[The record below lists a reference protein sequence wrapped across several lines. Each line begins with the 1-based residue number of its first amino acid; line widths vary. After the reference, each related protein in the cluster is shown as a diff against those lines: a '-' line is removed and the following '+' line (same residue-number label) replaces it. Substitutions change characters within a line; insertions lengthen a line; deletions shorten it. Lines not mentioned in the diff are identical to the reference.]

1 MTVLQFSLFFV
12 ALLVGYLLLHVRLVR
27 FEQYLRE
34 MVGLKTINER
44 LGALASALEKLKLD
58 RLEQRLEQLHDD
70 LEDLRE
76 DVRHSASSVTEAVVR
91 IPTPSTPVMT
101 LAASAELPGSDRLR
115 ALVETR
121 LLQLGYGNLR
131 LLTDLTGLSLD
142 GEVEVQVECERN
154 HMPCKGRVM
163 LRGGSLRDVQ
173 MQPVVQAFP

>member
-1 MTVLQFSLFFV
+1 MDGLQFSLFFV
-12 ALLVGYLLLHVRLVR
+12 ALLVGYLVIHIRLVR

-58 RLEQRLEQLHDD
+58 RLEQRLERLHEDF
-70 LEDLRE
+70 EDLRE
-76 DVRHSASSVTEAVVR
+76 DLRQTAATLTEAVVH
-91 IPTPSTPVMT
+91 IPTPSAPAMT
-101 LAASAELPGSDRLR
+101 LTASAEVPASDRVR

-121 LLQLGYGNLR
+121 LVQLGYGNLR
-131 LLTDLTGLSLD
+131 LLTDLAGVSLD
-142 GEVEVQVECERN
+142 GEVEVQVECEKN